1 MRFLHPEVFLLIPAF
16 LALGWFWR
24 DLRLYRPLRV
34 LCLLLGI
41 ALLARPE
48 IRRAADGLDLWVLS
62 DRSASAEAKIAPNLA
77 EWHNL
82 LEKSRGSH
90 DRLHVV
96 DFAAEPLLRSEGD
109 GTGIYPGNKNATRLA
124 AALQYTLARLS
135 PDRPSRLLVLSDGYS
150 SEPLDGLAE
159 RLIGEEI
166 ALDYRLVPSDTAG
179 DYRIHS
185 FSAPA
190 RVRAGEA
197 FLLALTVRGP
207 AASTVPLEI
216 YRDNVLI
223 GQSELSL
230 ADGEARIRF
239 TDRTTAGGSLRYEAR
254 ILPVNDP
261 LPGNN
266 SGSLWI
272 ETDGGPRALLVTAY
286 RDDPL
291 IAVLQ
296 NHGVAVDVLT
306 DPAAATVGQLSGIKL
321 VILNNVP
328 AYKLNPEFLDALPF
342 FVTAQGG
349 GLLMGGGKT
358 SYAAGGYF
366 GSSIDAIL
374 PVSMELRQEHRKLA
388 LAMAIALDRSGSMSM
403 NIPGSH
409 LQKMDL
415 ANAGAAEA
423 IGLLGDQ
430 DSVAVFAV
438 DTEAHEF
445 SPLVQVGPNRKN
457 LISAARRIQSSGGGI
472 CVPTGLRAAWA
483 ALKKS
488 PAGRRHVVL
497 FADANDATQETGNY
511 QKLIADMRQ
520 DGITISVIGMGQNT
534 DSGGH
539 FLSDVARLGEGRI
552 FFNENPGQL
561 VGMFAQETVAVA
573 RSAFIEQATPLIGT
587 AGWKDLSP
595 HSLQWPGV
603 IDGYNLC
610 YLRPQATAAALS
622 GDEYQA
628 PLTAFWQRGAGRT
641 AALTFPLGGDFSEQI
656 RAWPGYGDFL
666 QTLTR
671 WLQGDQ
677 LPPGIGLH
685 HRVDGS
691 RMLIDLRH
699 DDTWLSR
706 LALTPPRLIY
716 TIGSG
721 NNPVTAPWEKIAPGH
736 YQAALELPPGQW
748 IRGAVALPPAPGAE
762 AKENVHPLALP
773 FGPVSAALNPE
784 WETDPSRIEALRN
797 LSSASGGL
805 ERVDLPSVWAAPR
818 RASWI
823 DISQPL
829 LVVFLLSLLLDVL
842 QTRTGFSLRRKK
854 TT

>member
-1 MRFLHPEVFLLIPAF
+1 MRFLHPEFFLLLPAF

-24 DLRLYRPLRV
+24 NLRLHRPLRI

-41 ALLARPE
+41 LLLAQPE

-77 EWHNL
+77 EWQNL
-82 LEKSRGSH
+82 LEESRGGH

-109 GTGIYPGNKNATRLA
+109 GTSIYPGNRNATRLA
-124 AALQYTLARLS
+124 AAIRYTLARLD
-135 PDRPSRLLVLSDGYS
+135 PERPSRLLVLSDGYS

-159 RLIGEEI
+159 RLINEEI
-166 ALDYRLVPSDTAG
+166 ALDYRLVASDTAG
-179 DYRIHS
+179 DSRIHD
-185 FSAPA
+185 FSAPS
-190 RVRAGEA
+190 RIRAGEA
-197 FLLALTVRGP
+197 FLLSLTARGP
-207 AASTVPLEI
+207 AGSTVPLEV
-216 YRDNVLI
+216 YRDGTLI
-223 GQSELSL
+223 GQSELTL
-230 ADGEARIRF
+230 VDGEARIRF
-239 TDRTTAGGSLRYEAR
+239 TDRVTQGSSLRYQAR

-266 SGSLWI
+266 SGTLWV
-272 ETDGGPRALLVTAY
+272 EADGGPRALLVTAY
-286 RDDPL
+286 HDDPL

-296 NHGVAVDVLT
+296 NHGVAVEVVT
-306 DPAAATVGQLSGIKL
+306 DPAAATITQLGGAKL
-321 VILNNVP
+321 VVLNNVP
-328 AYKLNPEFLDALPF
+328 AYKLRPEFLDALPF

-366 GSSIDAIL
+366 GSNIDAIL

-415 ANAGAAEA
+415 ANAGAVEA
-423 IGLLGDQ
+423 INLLGDN

-438 DTEAHEF
+438 DTSAHEF
-445 SPLVQVGPNRKN
+445 SPLVQVGPNRKQ
-457 LISAARRIQSSGGGI
+457 LVAAARRIQSSGGGI
-472 CVPTGLRAAWA
+472 AVPTGLRAAWDV
-483 ALKKS
+483 LKKS
-488 PAGRRHVVL
+488 PSGRRHVVV
-497 FADANDATQETGNY
+497 FADANDATQEMGNY
-511 QKLIADMRQ
+511 QKLIADMRK
-520 DGITISVIGMGQNT
+520 DGITISVIGMGQAT
-534 DSGGH
+534 DSGGK
-539 FLSDVARLGEGRI
+539 FLTEVAQLGEGRI

-587 AGWKDLSP
+587 TGWKELATRQP
-595 HSLQWPGV
+595 AWPTA

-610 YLRPQATAAALS
+610 YLRPQASAAAIS

-641 AALTFPLGGDFSEQI
+641 AAITFPLGGDFSAQI

-677 LPPGIGLH
+677 MPPGIGLH

-691 RMLIDLRH
+691 TLHIDLRH
-699 DDTWLSR
+699 DDTWLTR
-706 LALTPPRLIY
+706 LALTPPRLVY
-716 TIGSG
+716 TIGSS
-721 NNPVTAPWEKIAPGH
+721 NEPVTAAWEKIAPGH

-762 AKENVHPLALP
+762 EKSPPFALP
-773 FGPVSAALNPE
+773 FGPVAAALNPE
-784 WETDPSRIEALRN
+784 WEMDPSRVETLRN
-797 LSSASGGL
+797 LSIASGGT
-805 ERVDLPSVWAAPR
+805 ERLDLPSVWSAPR
-818 RASWI
+818 RASWV

-829 LVVFLLSLLLDVL
+829 LVAFLLTLLLEVL
-842 QTRTGFSLRRKK
+842 QTRTGFFLRRKK
-854 TT
+854 PA